1 MTVSDTKVKIR
12 HGLAFY
18 LDEDGHQHTV
28 FRGQRVSMPASEAKR
43 LKTLGAAV
51 DADDELPMLGR
62 ITPIPNTASD
72 EELIAWVS
80 VANKS
85 EIAEAIAEQPALGD
99 RLLAARDIVKKR
111 LEQQDELLSGVESVI
126 NQGKALAKKRKAAT
140 KRGAPTSGADG
151 TNAMAVIPD
160 PEDEVDDDEDEDD
173 DDDELDDTSPESVVR
188 GNVSDVS
195 KFLSEHPDQYSEVLE
210 AEKALALD
218 KQRDVRPGVLKAV
231 EAAANISN
239 Q

>member
-1 MTVSDTKVKIR
+1 MSDTTKVKIR

-18 LDEDGHQHTV
+18 IGEDGHQYTA
-28 FRGQRVSMPASEAKR
+28 FRGQRVDVPSSEAER

-51 DADDELPMLGR
+51 AADDELPMLGR

-80 VANKS
+80 VANNA

-111 LEQQDELLSGVESVI
+111 MEEQDEILSGVDDVI
-126 NQGKALAKKRKAAT
+126 KKAKALAKKRKAGT

-151 TNAMAVIPD
+151 HNATVAIPD
-160 PEDEVDDDEDEDD
+160 EDGDDDEEEDDDEDE
-173 DDDELDDTSPESVVR
+173 LDDTNPTTVVR
-188 GNVSDVS
+188 GNVGDVA
-195 KFLSEHPDQYSEVLE
+195 KFLSENPDQYNEVLE

-218 KQRDVRPGVLKAV
+218 KQREVRPGVVKAV
-231 EAAANISN
+231 EAAANIHN
-239 Q
+239 T